1 MKKLSRTYEYLTVN
15 GTKGTIS
22 SAHEPA
28 VIRMMLARRMGLRQL
43 EIVVREI
50 VAA

>member
-22 SAHEPA
+22 SAYEPA